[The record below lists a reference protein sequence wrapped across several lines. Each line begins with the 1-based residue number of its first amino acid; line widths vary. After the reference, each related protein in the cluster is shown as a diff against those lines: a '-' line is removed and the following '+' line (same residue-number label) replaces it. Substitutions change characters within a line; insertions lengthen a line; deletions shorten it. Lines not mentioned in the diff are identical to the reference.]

1 MIKLLKGLTLAL
13 ALTSFGAIADDVT
26 SLQKIIFKQEAFKSS
41 FNQDVKRSDGKEVA
55 KSSGTLALKRPD
67 RLMLHTLSPD
77 EQVLFTKGNDVLY
90 YDPFVN
96 QVSIFSKKNLYTSPF
111 MLLTSKSSEV
121 WGKYTVKASGD
132 TYTLTPKSVGEVR
145 SIKIVVANDAI
156 KDLYILMKDGN
167 TNHYA
172 LSDITSGVSDSVF
185 DYTIP
190 QDVQIDD
197 ER

>member
-111 MLLTSKSSEV
+111 MLLTSKSSEI
-121 WGKYTVKASGD
+121 WGKYTVKACGD

-172 LSDITSGVSDSVF
+172 LSDITYSVSDSVF